1 VPKYTLLTGATGL
14 VGRYLVRD
22 LTLAGNRLALIVR
35 PSQKQRA
42 VERVESILQMWEKQ
56 LGAPLNRPVCLEGD
70 VSEEG
75 LGLSRAS
82 RDWIARHC
90 DALLHN
96 AAVLTFHGADRTR
109 EPWRTNVGGTRHV
122 LEVCRRLRINDL
134 HYVSTAYVCG
144 LREGMVKENELDE
157 GQGFRNDYEES
168 KFLAEKLVR
177 DADFLDKL
185 TVYRPAVI
193 SGDSVTGYTNTY
205 HGLYLYL
212 RLISLI
218 VPLMPTNEDGVR
230 LANLRLNMKGTEP
243 RNVVPVDWVSKAIC
257 RLFNTPEAHGSTYHL
272 APRDPITARDVIDF
286 ACDYY
291 NTTNVYYCGDDPIP
305 EDQMSD
311 FEKQVH
317 AGMSL
322 YESYVATDPR
332 FDTAN
337 LKKYAA
343 DLPCPEID
351 REMLLRYL
359 RFCEQDRW
367 GKKKAPKVQ
376 IPLWVSDYLD
386 RLRGD
391 ARIPVRSGGDKQ
403 ATDDHTRTQIVG
415 LDVLGPGGGQWQL
428 TLRGGRLVGYEIGLP
443 DAAQPRLQLTAEEFA
458 ALTSAGTTPRKL
470 GGQLQRNGQYV
481 NGELADSIRHALFSK
496 PSIYV
501 FGDASHSMPMHV
513 QAQTSSHD

>member
-1 VPKYTLLTGATGL
+1 VSKYTLLTGATGL

-22 LTLAGNRLALIVR
+22 LTLAGNRLALVVR

-56 LGAPLNRPVCLEGD
+56 LGAPLTRPVCLEGD

-75 LGLSRAS
+75 LGLRQAS
-82 RDWIARHC
+82 RDWIAEHC
-90 DALLHN
+90 DSVLHN

-109 EPWRTNVGGTRHV
+109 DPWRTNVGGTRHV
-122 LEVCRRLRINDL
+122 LEVCRQLQIKDL
-134 HYVSTAYVCG
+134 HYVSTAYVSG
-144 LREGMVKENELDE
+144 LREGTVMEDELDE

-218 VPLMPTNEDGVR
+218 VPLMPKNEDGVR

-243 RNVVPVDWVSKAIC
+243 RNVVPVDWVSKVIC

-272 APRDPITARDVIDF
+272 APREPITARDVIDF

-305 EDQMSD
+305 EEEMTD

-317 AGMSL
+317 AGMAM
-322 YESYVATDPR
+322 YESYVTTDPR
-332 FDTAN
+332 FDTTN
-337 LKKYAA
+337 LKKYVA
-343 DLPCPEID
+343 DLSCPEID

-367 GKKKAPKVQ
+367 GKKKPPKVQ
-376 IPLWVSDYLD
+376 SPLWVSDYLD
-386 RLRGD
+386 RLRD
-391 ARIPVRSGGDKQ
+391 GDKMSANVAGEQ
-403 ATDDHTRTQIVG
+403 GARHDYAPPQIVG

-428 TLRGGRLVGYEIGLP
+428 TLRGGRLVDYEIGLP

-458 ALTSAGTTPRKL
+458 ALTTADTTPRKL
-470 GGQLQRNGQYV
+470 GGQLQRNGRHV
-481 NGELADSIRHALFSK
+481 NGELAESIRNALFSK
-496 PSIYV
+496 PSTDLLK
-501 FGDASHSMPMHV
+501 DARRNTPV
-513 QAQTSSHD
+513 RAEARASSHD